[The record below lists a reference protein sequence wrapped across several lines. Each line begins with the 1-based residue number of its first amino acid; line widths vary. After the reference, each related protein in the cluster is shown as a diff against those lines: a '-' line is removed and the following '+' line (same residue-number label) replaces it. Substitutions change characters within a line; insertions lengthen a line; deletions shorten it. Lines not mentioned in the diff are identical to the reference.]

1 MATVGIIGVTGAV
14 GQIIF
19 QLLQERKF
27 PCENIRLFASSRSA
41 GLKKQWNGQSI
52 TIEELKETSFEGLDL
67 VISSTPDDIALHYLP
82 FVVQSGAVVIDESAA
97 WRMDPKVPLVIP
109 EVNAAAMREH
119 QGIIASPN
127 CSTTQLVM
135 TLKPLHEAAGIRRVV
150 VSSYQAVSGAGSA
163 AREELNEQTL
173 SVLQGETKSSKH
185 FSHQIAFNCIP
196 QIGSIKEGGY
206 TSEEWKMVRETQKIL
221 SDDNIQISV
230 TCVRVPVQ
238 NSHSESILVETER
251 PVPVAEARSLF
262 ENMPGVSV
270 VDNPEE
276 SEYPMPVTS
285 NGSDEVFVGRIREDL
300 SCANGLN
307 YWCVSDNL
315 RKGAA
320 TNAVQ
325 IAEYLIA
332 V

>member
-1 MATVGIIGVTGAV
+1 
-14 GQIIF
+14 
-19 QLLQERKF
+19 
-27 PCENIRLFASSRSA
+27 
-41 GLKKQWNGQSI
+41 
-52 TIEELKETSFEGLDL
+52 
-67 VISSTPDDIALHYLP
+67 
-82 FVVQSGAVVIDESAA
+82 
-97 WRMDPKVPLVIP
+97 
-109 EVNAAAMREH
+109 
-119 QGIIASPN
+119 
-127 CSTTQLVM
+127 M
-135 TLKPLHEAAGIRRVV
+135 TLKPLHEAVGIRRVV

-173 SVLQGETKSSKH
+173 SVLRGETKPSRY
-185 FSHQIAFNCIP
+185 FPHQIAFNCIP

-221 SDDNIQISV
+221 GDENIQISV

-238 NSHSESILVETER
+238 NSHSESVLVETER

-270 VDNPEE
+270 VDNPGE
-276 SEYPMPVTS
+276 SEYPMPITG

-300 SCANGLN
+300 SSANGLN

-325 IAEYLIA
+325 IAEYLIT